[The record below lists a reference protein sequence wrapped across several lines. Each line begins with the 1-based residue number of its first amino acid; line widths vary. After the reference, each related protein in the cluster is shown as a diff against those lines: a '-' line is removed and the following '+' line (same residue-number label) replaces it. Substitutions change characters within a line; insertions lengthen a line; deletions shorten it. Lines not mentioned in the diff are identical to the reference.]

1 MLLNHK
7 EIFLVDV
14 WSAEGRLQLRRWFGI
29 GEPGEGNIGEL
40 GEGDTGEPRGG
51 GETIMISA
59 SSSSSS
65 WLGNLRGG
73 NHHDQDH

>member
-29 GEPGEGNIGEL
+29 GEPGEGKIGEHWGTL
-40 GEGDTGEPRGG
+40 G
-51 GETIMISA
+51 GETIMTRIIKIVKKSKLYCRFL
-59 SSSSSS
+59 SVKCVLFET
-65 WLGNLRGG
+65 W
-73 NHHDQDH
+73 